1 MRLGD
6 YMICP
11 SARAENSPVCV
22 APAVPFSVTT
32 LTRTVRMVGIDSMVG
47 PISTIIKGDVG
58 RPLMDI

>member
-1 MRLGD
+1 
-6 YMICP
+6 MICP